1 MSQGY
6 WTGAPADVNWCEPDF
21 VWTPWV
27 AEPLNTLSSLPM
39 VALGLYGAWCVWRS
53 DLVQE
58 RRFLVNYVGLAVV
71 GLGSAAFHGTLLRW
85 AQALDELPMVWLGL
99 VGLWTVWQRAE
110 PRGTGKALAA
120 VAVAFAA
127 LFSAAYLRAPAFFT
141 VFITTYALCAAS
153 MVAGALRWTFLHPSP
168 PVIRRVFL
176 GSAAMYMGTLLCC
189 WVPEHVLLPCDSPIQ
204 AIPLHALWHLG
215 AGFGTYLWI
224 LWSILDRRRVE
235 GLSLELDG
243 RPIPFF
249 RRA

>member
-1 MSQGY
+1 MSQGV

-39 VALGLYGAWCVWRS
+39 VALGLYGAWRVWRS

-58 RRFLVNYVGLAVV
+58 RRFLINYVGLGVV
-71 GLGSAAFHGTLLRW
+71 GVGSAAFHGTLLRW

-99 VGLWTVWQRAE
+99 VGVWTVWQRAQ
-110 PRGTGKALAA
+110 PRGTGKALAV
-120 VAVAFAA
+120 VALVFAA
-127 LFSAAYLRAPAFFT
+127 LFTTAYLQAPAFFT
-141 VFITTYALCAAS
+141 VFIATYALCAAY
-153 MVAGALRWTFLHPSP
+153 MVLAAIRWTYVNPSP
-168 PVIRRVFL
+168 PVLRRVFAW
-176 GSAAMYMGTLLCC
+176 SALTYLGTLAFC
-189 WVPEHVLLPCDSPIQ
+189 WIPEHVLLPCDSLVQ

-235 GLSLELDG
+235 GSALALDG
-243 RPIPFF
+243 KPVPFVQ
-249 RRA
+249 RA